1 MGEQTLNFGNIFKS
15 SFLERINSVSFMDML
30 IAFAL
35 AFAIGLFIMQ
45 VYKKTFK
52 GVMYSESFAISLL
65 ALSLITT
72 LIILAV
78 TSNVILSL
86 GMVGALSIVR
96 FRSAIKEPMDIAF
109 LFWSISVGIVL
120 GAGLISLAVLGSI
133 FIGIIMVLFVNKK
146 TVDNPYVLV
155 INCENDGTERNIVDL
170 ISKNV
175 KKYVVK
181 SKTVSPS
188 CGIELT
194 VEVRY
199 VLVINCENDGT
210 ERNIVDLISKNVKK
224 YVVKSKTVSPS
235 CGIELTVEVRLK
247 EETTAFINEIS
258 SLNGVSNIVLVS
270 YNGDYMC

>member
-1 MGEQTLNFGNIFKS
+1 MGEQSLSFGNIFKS
-15 SFLERINSVSFMDML
+15 SFLERMNSVSFLDML

-35 AFAIGLFIMQ
+35 AFVLGLFIMQ

-52 GVMYSESFAISLL
+52 GVMYSEGFGISLL

-133 FIGIIMVLFVNKK
+133 FIGIVMVVFVNKK
-146 TVDNPYVLV
+146 TIDSPYILV
-155 INCENDGTERNIVDL
+155 INCENDGSEKSTVDL

-175 KKYVVK
+175 TKYVVK
-181 SKTVSPS
+181 SKTVSPLS
-188 CGIELT
+188 GVELT
-194 VEVRY
+194 VEVKLKSETTTF
-199 VLVINCENDGT
+199 VND
-210 ERNIVDLISKNVKK
+210 ISK
-224 YVVKSKTVSPS
+224 
-235 CGIELTVEVRLK
+235 I
-247 EETTAFINEIS
+247 
-258 SLNGVSNIVLVS
+258 NGVSNVVLVS
-270 YNGDYMC
+270 YNGDYMS

>member
-133 FIGIIMVLFVNKK
+133 FIGIVMVLFVNKK

-155 INCENDGTERNIVDL
+155 INCENDGTEKNIVDL

-181 SKTVSPS
+181 SKTVS
-188 CGIELT
+188 L
-194 VEVRY
+194 
-199 VLVINCENDGT
+199 
-210 ERNIVDLISKNVKK
+210 K
-224 YVVKSKTVSPS
+224 YV
-235 CGIELTVEVRLK
+235 E
-247 EETTAFINEIS
+247 
-258 SLNGVSNIVLVS
+258 
-270 YNGDYMC
+270 